1 MSRALAAVSLV
12 AFLSG
17 TSGAQGPIAEKVRT
31 AGTRTL
37 AFTTRARPEVCGDGI
52 DVVSDGLGGEI
63 QYYNEYYDGSSW
75 TRRPCVHGPLRLT
88 IRAVEGMPSRIRV
101 TAGTLPVLAD
111 TVVDLGVVSAR
122 DAAAYLLT
130 LARSDQG
137 RVAEQALLP
146 LLLVDSAPR
155 WEILARAARDTT
167 RMLRYRRRA
176 SDLLARGAASTLGAA
191 GWSEDAAAV
200 QRRAVVDALATRRP
214 RDADPVPDLLDIA
227 RANRYPDARAAALHR
242 LGQTADPRAIDLFA
256 AMLASGP
263 R

>member
-1 MSRALAAVSLV
+1 VSRARAAVALV
-12 AFLSG
+12 VLLSG
-17 TSGAQGPIAEKVRT
+17 AANAQGPIAERVRT

-37 AFTTRARPEVCGDGI
+37 AFTTRARAEVCGDGI
-52 DVVSDGLGGEI
+52 DVVSDGLGGEL
-63 QYYNEYYDGSSW
+63 QYYTEYYDGSRW
-75 TRRPCVHGPLRLT
+75 TRRPCVHGLLRLT
-88 IRAVEGMPSRIRV
+88 IRAVDGMPSRLRV
-101 TAGTLPVLAD
+101 TAGSLPVLAD

-122 DAAAYLLT
+122 DAGAFLFT
-130 LARSDQG
+130 LARTDPG

-155 WEILARAARDTT
+155 WAILADAARDTT

-191 GWSEDAAAV
+191 GWSEDTAAV

-214 RDADPVPDLLDIA
+214 RDTDPVPDLLEIA
-227 RANRYPDARAAALHR
+227 RANRHPDARAAAIYR

-263 R
+263 H

>member
-1 MSRALAAVSLV
+1 VSRVRAALALV
-12 AFLSG
+12 ALLSG
-17 TSGAQGPIAEKVRT
+17 AAEGQGSIADQVRA

-37 AFTTRARPEVCGDGI
+37 AFTTRARTEVCGDGI
-52 DVVSDGLGGEI
+52 DVVSDGLGGEM

-88 IRAVEGMPSRIRV
+88 IRTVDGVPSRIRV
-101 TAGTLPVLAD
+101 TAGSLPVLAD
-111 TVVDLGVVSAR
+111 TVLDLGVVSTH
-122 DAAAYLLT
+122 DAGAYLST

-155 WEILARAARDTT
+155 WEILAAAARDTT

-191 GWSEDAAAV
+191 ARSEDPAAV
-200 QRRAVVDALATRRP
+200 QRRAVVEALASRRP
-214 RDADPVPDLLDIA
+214 RDADPVPDLLEIA
-227 RANRYPDARAAALHR
+227 RANRHPDARAAAIHR

-256 AMLASGP
+256 AMLANGAH
-263 R
+263 